1 MSEIINYKKFDVIK
15 NCKCIL
21 SKQTTTSVFS
31 FTATVL
37 VHRLGQGIYLGCWC
51 HSVGI
56 DCCLDVGR
64 SSSFYFLLCRSCG
77 KTLGFL
83 ITGRQQHSGLVLV
96 VWWQRQASGKE
107 RVAVVQAWDDKLL
120 DEHWG
125 HLPSEDRVNLPDTG
139 RLCRS
144 KLLLPWQLQVT
155 LVCAA
160 SRQGSLFGFT
170 SPEETQTQRMSRD
183 IPRKAE
189 NSHMTFACTMT

>member
-37 VHRLGQGIYLGCWC
+37 VHRLGQGVYLGCWC

-96 VWWQRQASGKE
+96 VW
-107 RVAVVQAWDDKLL
+107 
-120 DEHWG
+120 
-125 HLPSEDRVNLPDTG
+125 
-139 RLCRS
+139 
-144 KLLLPWQLQVT
+144 
-155 LVCAA
+155 
-160 SRQGSLFGFT
+160 
-170 SPEETQTQRMSRD
+170 
-183 IPRKAE
+183 
-189 NSHMTFACTMT
+189 